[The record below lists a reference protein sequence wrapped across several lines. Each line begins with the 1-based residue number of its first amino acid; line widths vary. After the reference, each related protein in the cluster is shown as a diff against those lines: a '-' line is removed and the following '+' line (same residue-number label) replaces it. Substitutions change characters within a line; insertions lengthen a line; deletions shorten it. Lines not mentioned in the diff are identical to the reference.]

1 MDLRKHRIGLFGGA
15 FNPIHLGHLFLA
27 EQARELLKLDSVQF
41 IPTGCPV
48 FKDSTLLPSTEHR
61 LKMLQLATKGNPNFS
76 VLPVELEKKGKSYTV
91 NLFSLLEPLFPTK
104 TYSYFFI
111 VGMDSFIHFPSW
123 KQPEKI
129 IAQTDLIVGSRLVEN
144 HLEPSLRAVF
154 HAVPLVKNKTHFIE
168 IPLLEISSNVIR
180 KKIAQKKSIR
190 YLVPESVQSYIDTYN
205 LYKED

>member
-154 HAVPLVKNKTHFIE
+154 HAVPLVKIKLI
-168 IPLLEISSNVIR
+168 LL
-180 KKIAQKKSIR
+180 KYR
-190 YLVPESVQSYIDTYN
+190 Y
-205 LYKED
+205 

>member
-61 LKMLQLATKGNPNFS
+61 LKMLQLATKSNPNFS

-111 VGMDSFIHFPSW
+111 MGMDSFIHFPSW

-129 IAQTDLIVGSRLVEN
+129 IAQSDLIVGSRFIDTN
-144 HLEPSLRAVF
+144 QKQAIQNSFSAI
-154 HAVPLVKNKTHFIE
+154 PLLKEKTHFIE
-168 IPLLEISSNVIR
+168 LPLMEISSSTIR
-180 KKIAQKKSIR
+180 TRITQKKSIR